1 MQKLKEE
8 RKKNIKIRLQ
18 CDMDAGTIRKGFKIT
33 LMGIFR
39 AMITKQ

>member
-18 CDMDAGTIRKGFKIT
+18 CDMDAGTIRKVLKLLSWVFSE
-33 LMGIFR
+33 L
-39 AMITKQ
+39 